1 MDQQHRSIYS
11 TGSLALLAL
20 ILVGL
25 VILSETLLSGF
36 RLDLTENRQYTLSE
50 GTRNILGSME
60 EPVTLYL
67 FFSAEASRDL
77 PQIRRYAQWVGELLE
92 EMADR
97 SGGKLTLHRVD
108 PEPFSRDE
116 DRAAE
121 FGLQAVPLGTTGES
135 LYFGL
140 AATNSLDDVQAMP
153 FLQPA
158 KEQFLEYDVAKMI
171 TSLSHPSRQKIGLL
185 SRLDMQA
192 GYDPARQAV
201 REPWTI
207 YTQLE
212 QAFEIVPVTPGGDEL
227 PDDIDL
233 LLLAHPGELS
243 EALLYEIDQFVLG
256 GGRLIAFLDPF
267 PEAAQSSN
275 PTDPMAAMGAG
286 GPSDLGPLLDAWG
299 VAFDTSRVVGDALY
313 ALQVGMG
320 AGSPP
325 VRHLAILAVRGD
337 GFDQQDIV
345 SADLESVNFSS
356 SGWLSQAEGAGTTFS
371 PLVRSSANAAP
382 IDAARLRF
390 LVNPADLATGFQ
402 PTGDRYALAARV
414 TGPASSAFDEPP
426 GEVADATHLASATE
440 SGIQVLLF
448 ADSDLLADRFWV
460 QKQNF
465 LGQTLTSAFADN
477 GNLVINAVDHL
488 LGSPDLINIRT
499 RATTSKP
506 FERVEQLRL
515 AAENRFRA
523 TEERLQQELEEAERK
538 LSEMQAARGEG
549 DLTVLSEQ
557 QQEAVQRFM
566 DQRLQ
571 IRSDLRDVQHDLNRE
586 IDALGTR
593 LKLINIGLVPLLVAL
608 GALAYGMARRRRR
621 EGSSP

>member
-1 MDQQHRSIYS
+1 MDQQHRSIFS

-20 ILVGL
+20 ILIGL

-36 RLDLTENRQYTLSE
+36 RLDLTENRQYTLSQ
-50 GTRNILGSME
+50 GSRNILGSME

-67 FFSAEASRDL
+67 FFSSEASRDL

-121 FGLQAVPLGTTGES
+121 FGLQAVPLGSTGES

-185 SRLDMQA
+185 SRLNMQA
-192 GYDPARQAV
+192 GYDPARQAM
-201 REPWTI
+201 REAWTI
-207 YTQLE
+207 YSQLD
-212 QAFEIVPVTPGGDEL
+212 QAFEIVPVAPGGDEL
-227 PDDIDL
+227 PPDIDL

-243 EALLYEIDQFVLG
+243 DALLYEIDQFVLG

-267 PEAAQSSN
+267 SEAAQSSN
-275 PTDPMAAMGAG
+275 PTDPMAATGAG
-286 GPSDLGPLLDAWG
+286 GPSDLGSLLDAWG

-356 SGWLSQAEGAGTTFS
+356 SGWLAAAEGAETTFS

-390 LVNPADLATGFQ
+390 LVNPDDLATGFQ

-414 TGPASSAFDEPP
+414 TGPASSAFDGPP
-426 GEVADATHLASATE
+426 SGVEDATHLASATE

-448 ADSDLLADRFWV
+448 ADTDLLADRFWV

-515 AAENRFRA
+515 AAESRFRT
-523 TEERLQQELEEAERK
+523 TEERLQQELEETERK
-538 LSEMQAARGEG
+538 LSEMQEARGEG
-549 DLTVLSEQ
+549 DLTVFSEQ

-593 LKLINIGLVPLLVAL
+593 LKLINIGLVPLLVAF
-608 GALAYGMARRRRR
+608 GALAYGMIRRRRR